1 MPERK
6 RLSVAQGTVR
16 HAVRATL
23 QAHTK
28 PGQKLLLAVSGGADS
43 LALASATVFV
53 ARKLGRDLAAV
64 VVDHGLQRSS
74 GKVALQT
81 KEILVGLGI
90 QDVVIKKVSVKKQ
103 GGPEAAA
110 RSARYQALEEARV
123 ELDAD
128 FILLGHTS
136 DDQAETVL
144 LGLVRGS
151 GARSLSGMSERN
163 GTLLRPLL
171 GVERATTVAFCEDEN
186 LKFWS
191 DPQNRDESF
200 LRVRVRLRIL
210 PFLEK
215 HLGPGI
221 TKNLIRTSDQLRED
235 DDYLSKLSAK
245 TLKKIAVKTEDTLV
259 LETPALV
266 RLEPAMRNRVIKSA
280 LDGFGVE
287 TSRTHVLAVADLV
300 MSWHGQKKLALPGV
314 RVERKGAMLI
324 IKSNQES

>member
-1 MPERK
+1 M
-6 RLSVAQGTVR
+6 
-16 HAVRATL
+16 
-23 QAHTK
+23 
-28 PGQKLLLAVSGGADS
+28 
-43 LALASATVFV
+43 
-53 ARKLGRDLAAV
+53 
-64 VVDHGLQRSS
+64 
-74 GKVALQT
+74 
-81 KEILVGLGI
+81 
-90 QDVVIKKVSVKKQ
+90 
-103 GGPEAAA
+103 
-110 RSARYQALEEARV
+110 
-123 ELDAD
+123 
-128 FILLGHTS
+128 
-136 DDQAETVL
+136 
-144 LGLVRGS
+144 
-151 GARSLSGMSERN
+151 
-163 GTLLRPLL
+163 
-171 GVERATTVAFCEDEN
+171 
-186 LKFWS
+186 
-191 DPQNRDESF
+191 
-200 LRVRVRLRIL
+200 
-210 PFLEK
+210 EK